1 MFNEY
6 SVDVSTLKKILIDKK
21 LEKIGDFARESGVNR
36 NTISAIF
43 NGYKPSSD
51 TMYKIAEALDLTPE
65 MAGKIFFNQTY
76 VSSKLNETKSAQEVK
91 DMKITIETEPKEI
104 ADLIAAL
111 QGQQISKVKF
121 RLATPKKISAEGS
134 VSYTHLFLMHLSQ
147 RN

>member
-6 SVDVSTLKKILIDKK
+6 SVDVSTLKRILIDKK

-76 VSSKLNETKSAQEVK
+76 VSSKLNETKSA
-91 DMKITIETEPKEI
+91 
-104 ADLIAAL
+104 
-111 QGQQISKVKF
+111 
-121 RLATPKKISAEGS
+121 
-134 VSYTHLFLMHLSQ
+134 
-147 RN
+147 